1 MGLFFQNDTDGM
13 PTLKSIAQEATN
25 RAGLKV
31 PSSHANQQTQM
42 QSIGTTAPTIS
53 QSGKQYCFVQLLS
66 QMLTGS
72 MYFLDEII
80 FFRHYWA
87 ELD

>member
-1 MGLFFQNDTDGM
+1 MSLFWFFFLQNDTDGM

-53 QSGKQYCFVQLLS
+53 QSGKQNHL
-66 QMLTGS
+66 
-72 MYFLDEII
+72 
-80 FFRHYWA
+80 FRLPDSH
-87 ELD
+87 LVS

>member
-1 MGLFFQNDTDGM
+1 MIQIKFQNDTDGM

-53 QSGKQYCFVQLLS
+53 QSGKNLRVYLS
-66 QMLTGS
+66 GFFEINS
-72 MYFLDEII
+72 FLSS
-80 FFRHYWA
+80 
-87 ELD
+87 

>member
-1 MGLFFQNDTDGM
+1 M

-53 QSGKQYCFVQLLS
+53 QSGKKLFNVPTYELSVTTVRQLSLICCCH
-66 QMLTGS
+66 LTG
-72 MYFLDEII
+72 FLSSK
-80 FFRHYWA
+80 F
-87 ELD
+87 